1 MRNIGRKIILA
12 GVIAV
17 GSLAVMV
24 TMTVAAVSKNVKTVS
39 IDDFKI
45 DESVKVPLSWSEVPK
60 VASKK
65 EKVSIDV
72 TKEAEPVIVEEVS
85 ETCSEPKPAPE
96 TVAKPVQG
104 STPKQE
110 QVITPESVRVSKEV
124 LKSVQEPTPEPETK
138 TTPEPVPEA
147 GSAPKLVSIPEKESP
162 APSEPESL
170 PEKEFP
176 AEPSYHYETVIITPE
191 RKVYDVAAFDEP
203 VMGTFNVFYDF
214 DGNVLKMI
222 PADNGGV
229 SMNADGSVSSDP
241 VGEYA
246 LYVVTNHLGRGNWY
260 VEKHQVDT
268 IHHEA
273 VEGLSEEEFK
283 DYKRSLGSK
292 EGFVYK
298 ERTIPA
304 ETKKVWVED

>member
-1 MRNIGRKIILA
+1 MRNIGRKIIVA

-24 TMTVAAVSKNVKTVS
+24 LMTAAAVSSKVETVS

-45 DESVKVPLSWSEVPK
+45 DESVKVPLSWSEVSK

-65 EKVSIDV
+65 EKGSIDI
-72 TKEAEPVIVEEVS
+72 TKEAEPVFVEEVS
-85 ETCSEPKPAPE
+85 ETCSEPKPAPV
-96 TVAKPVQG
+96 TVAKSVQE

-110 QVITPESVRVSKEV
+110 QMT
-124 LKSVQEPTPEPETK
+124 TPEPVRVPEQVPKSVPEPAAEPEPK

-147 GSAPKLVSIPEKESP
+147 DSAPKLVSIPEKESL
-162 APSEPESL
+162 APSEPVSAQ
-170 PEKEFP
+170 EKESP
-176 AEPSYHYETVIITPE
+176 VEPSYHYETVIITPE

-203 VMGTFNVFYDF
+203 VMGNFNVFYDF

-283 DYKRSLGSK
+283 EYKRSLGSK
-292 EGFVYK
+292 DGFVYK

-304 ETKKVWVED
+304 VTKQVRVDD

>member
-1 MRNIGRKIILA
+1 MRNIGRKIIIA

-60 VASKK
+60 AASKK
-65 EKVSIDV
+65 EKVSIDI
-72 TKEAEPVIVEEVS
+72 TKEAEPVFVEEVS

-96 TVAKPVQG
+96 AVAKPVQG

-110 QVITPESVRVSKEV
+110 QVIAPEPVRVSEQV
-124 LKSVQEPTPEPETK
+124 PKSVPEPAPKQEPM
-138 TTPEPVPEA
+138 TTPEPIPEA
-147 GSAPKLVSIPEKESP
+147 DSAPKLVSIPEKESP

-241 VGEYA
+241 VGEYS

-283 DYKRSLGSK
+283 EYRRSLRSK
-292 EGFVYK
+292 DGFAYK

-304 ETKKVWVED
+304 ETKQVRVDD

>member
-1 MRNIGRKIILA
+1 MKNIGRKIIVA

-45 DESVKVPLSWSEVPK
+45 DESVKVPLSWSEVSK

-65 EKVSIDV
+65 EKVSIDI
-72 TKEAEPVIVEEVS
+72 TKEAEPVFVEEVL

-96 TVAKPVQG
+96 AVAKPVQG

-110 QVITPESVRVSKEV
+110 QVIAPEPVRVSEQV
-124 LKSVQEPTPEPETK
+124 PKSVPEPAPKQEPM
-138 TTPEPVPEA
+138 TTPEPIPEA
-147 GSAPKLVSIPEKESP
+147 DSAPKLVSIPEKESP

-222 PADNGGV
+222 PADNRGV

-241 VGEYA
+241 VGEYS

-283 DYKRSLGSK
+283 EYRRSLGSK
-292 EGFVYK
+292 DGFVYK

-304 ETKKVWVED
+304 ETKQVRVDD

>member
-1 MRNIGRKIILA
+1 MR
-12 GVIAV
+12 
-17 GSLAVMV
+17 
-24 TMTVAAVSKNVKTVS
+24 VS
-39 IDDFKI
+39 
-45 DESVKVPLSWSEVPK
+45 EQVPK
-60 VASKK
+60 SVPEPA
-65 EKVSIDV
+65 
-72 TKEAEPVIVEEVS
+72 AEP
-85 ETCSEPKPAPE
+85 EP
-96 TVAKPVQG
+96 
-104 STPKQE
+104 
-110 QVITPESVRVSKEV
+110 
-124 LKSVQEPTPEPETK
+124 K

-147 GSAPKLVSIPEKESP
+147 DSAPNLVSIPEKESP
-162 APSEPESL
+162 APSEPVSL
-170 PEKEFP
+170 PEKELP

-191 RKVYDVAAFDEP
+191 RRVYDVAAFDEP

-260 VEKHQVDT
+260 LEKHQVDT

-283 DYKRSLGSK
+283 EYKRSLGSK
-292 EGFVYK
+292 DGFVYK

-304 ETKKVWVED
+304 VTKQVRVDD

>member
-1 MRNIGRKIILA
+1 MKNIGRKIIVA

-24 TMTVAAVSKNVKTVS
+24 TMTAAAVGKNVKTVS
-39 IDDFKI
+39 IDDFKV
-45 DESVKVPLSWSEVPK
+45 DESMKVPLSWGEVPK
-60 VASKK
+60 AASKK
-65 EKVSIDV
+65 EKVSIDI
-72 TKEAEPVIVEEVS
+72 TKEAEPVFVEEVY
-85 ETCSEPKPAPE
+85 EKHSEPQLVPE
-96 TVAKPVQG
+96 TAPKSVQEP
-104 STPKQE
+104 TPKQE
-110 QVITPESVRVSKEV
+110 QMTAPEPVRVSEQV
-124 LKSVQEPTPEPETK
+124 PKSVPEPTPEPETK
-138 TTPEPVPEA
+138 TTPEPLSEA

-162 APSEPESL
+162 APSEPVSL
-170 PEKEFP
+170 PEKESS

-191 RKVYDVAAFDEP
+191 RKVYDVSAFDEP

-222 PADNGGV
+222 PADRDGV

-241 VGEYA
+241 VGEYS

-268 IHHEA
+268 IHHDA

-283 DYKRSLGSK
+283 EYKRSLRSK
-292 EGFVYK
+292 DGLVYK

-304 ETKKVWVED
+304 VTKQVRVED

>member
-1 MRNIGRKIILA
+1 MRNIGRKIIVA

-45 DESVKVPLSWSEVPK
+45 DESVKVPLSWSEVSK

-65 EKVSIDV
+65 EKVSIDI
-72 TKEAEPVIVEEVS
+72 TKEAEPVIVGEVS
-85 ETCSEPKPAPE
+85 ETCSEPKPAPV
-96 TVAKPVQG
+96 TVA
-104 STPKQE
+104 
-110 QVITPESVRVSKEV
+110 
-124 LKSVQEPTPEPETK
+124 KSVQEPTPKQEQMTAPEPVRVSEQASAPESAPK
-138 TTPEPVPEA
+138 QEPMTTPEPVSEA
-147 GSAPKLVSIPEKESP
+147 GSAPNLVSIPEKESP
-162 APSEPESL
+162 APSEPVSL

-203 VMGTFNVFYDF
+203 VMGNFNVFYDF

-260 VEKHQVDT
+260 LEKHQVDT

-283 DYKRSLGSK
+283 EYKRSLGSK
-292 EGFVYK
+292 DGFVYK

-304 ETKKVWVED
+304 VTKQVKVFD